1 MRSLVIFG
9 LVASILMLMS
19 FVTFALEGD
28 EQKLLLDTVQ
38 KFFLMFFL
46 PDARWKDF
54 PSDDAIAVNR
64 EWQVQTD
71 FLAWFGQWLGQVHI
85 KLFDTIEVYIYKTRS
100 NVYAIIRSGADT
112 AIAWKD
118 EEHVFIL
125 EQDETNKFYHSWKL
139 KSWILQPLNEFR
151 EKEIPNFNEKKE
163 ELLGIIDRKGE
174 IKKVEL
180 KGNRII
186 TWGKLKRLYPQN

>member
-1 MRSLVIFG
+1 
-9 LVASILMLMS
+9 MS
-19 FVTFALEGD
+19 FVTSALEGD

-38 KFFLMFFL
+38 QFFDIFSIS
-46 PDARWKDF
+46 DVRWEDF

-85 KLFDTIEVYIYKTRS
+85 ELFNTIEVYIYKTRS
-100 NVYAIIRSGADT
+100 NVYAIIRSGVDSKLPPN
-112 AIAWKD
+112 IPQAWKD

-151 EKEIPNFNEKKE
+151 EKEILNFNEKKE